1 MRRLAALIVPAV
13 LQDAGNQ
20 LSIALGHDVPP
31 GDTYNVPL
39 CAIGGGAPTHY
50 GTSTLVTAEF
60 EAMIVA
66 AKSNIYPEWPPEMLV
81 LAQAVVP
88 ELIADFTAN
97 LVPAGIHFDAVA
109 AAHGLARWM
118 PELETEI

>member
-1 MRRLAALIVPAV
+1 MRRLAALILPAV
-13 LQDAGNQ
+13 MQDAGNQ

-39 CAIGGGAPTHY
+39 CPIGGGAPTHY

-66 AKSNIYPEWPPEMLV
+66 AKAGAYPEWPPEMMV
-81 LAQAVVP
+81 LAHAVVP
-88 ELIADFTAN
+88 ALIALFTDIDAN
-97 LVPAGIHFDAVA
+97 PSEHFDAVA
-109 AAHGLARWM
+109 AANGLERAVLVD
-118 PELETEI
+118 LEN